1 MFDAML
7 LHKWGMPNTFAIMG
21 DAFTREQA
29 DMVAKR
35 CKRLIAL
42 FDLDK
47 GGSVALNSAKR
58 LLKGRVIVLEP
69 TYTPKKGKDPGEIG
83 ELETL
88 KVIKSATAK
97 RRLPR
102 YE

>member
-1 MFDAML
+1 MA
-7 LHKWGMPNTFAIMG
+7 HYISS
-21 DAFTREQA
+21 
-29 DMVAKR
+29 
-35 CKRLIAL
+35 I
-42 FDLDK
+42 
-47 GGSVALNSAKR
+47 
-58 LLKGRVIVLEP
+58 
-69 TYTPKKGKDPGEIG
+69 PKKGKDPGEIG